1 VKVPSAKLPVCAHR
15 EGRAKKTRFA
25 MVDSFAL
32 SAAFVRTRDDARRN
46 FARQLQV
53 VDEVAR

>member
-1 VKVPSAKLPVCAHR
+1 VKVPSAKLPVCARR
-15 EGRAKKTRFA
+15 EGHAKKTWFA

-32 SAAFVRTRDDARRN
+32 SAAFVRTRDEARRN